1 LYGLPDGDA
10 IEYCV
15 TVKEDSTPDD
25 IPVFM
30 GCDDGIFTSDTS
42 YTLSVSLE
50 PAKTYWWAVWAKDEL
65 GNWSEDSE
73 WWSFTTTTAVD
84 FDNNEEYNVKL
95 LEPLFSWRRIDN
107 AVEYYLLI
115 NKDLDRDVSIYNGKE
130 RNEFISQHPDSV
142 RLYFKLPSDIVLES
156 QTSYWWTVVAV
167 DEQRRPTTTESEW
180 IWKKFTTKDAF
191 NVKVE
196 GQDDPSMIFVS
207 DANPLK
213 TYPFSV
219 SILSDY
225 AVDNWTLYAD
235 LGSFY
240 GNVDLSTPH
249 IPIPAAEEVIIGLEL
264 TPWESNGEYSFTIYF
279 MGSNGEVLGG
289 LPVFVV
295 IDNKTAID
303 FTPKIDGFRFRNLCT
318 ERFEEMFIDYYGRNN
333 VLLPD
338 GDLRLTAREWYDKRY
353 QKCIGGASCF
363 GFSQQFSLWLFC
375 LDFNKIYDATLSV
388 QKTTIS

>member
-1 LYGLPDGDA
+1 
-10 IEYCV
+10 
-15 TVKEDSTPDD
+15 
-25 IPVFM
+25 
-30 GCDDGIFTSDTS
+30 
-42 YTLSVSLE
+42 
-50 PAKTYWWAVWAKDEL
+50 
-65 GNWSEDSE
+65 
-73 WWSFTTTTAVD
+73 
-84 FDNNEEYNVKL
+84 
-95 LEPLFSWRRIDN
+95 
-107 AVEYYLLI
+107 
-115 NKDLDRDVSIYNGKE
+115 
-130 RNEFISQHPDSV
+130 
-142 RLYFKLPSDIVLES
+142 
-156 QTSYWWTVVAV
+156 
-167 DEQRRPTTTESEW
+167 
-180 IWKKFTTKDAF
+180 
-191 NVKVE
+191 
-196 GQDDPSMIFVS
+196 
-207 DANPLK
+207 LK

-363 GFSQQFSLWLFC
+363 GFSAASLLYYYYQEYPETPTDNPFPQLSTKYSLIFHDYGNLYSKDSNDIDDNGITTLLVLRPRSSDMFSGNLNFYAAFRVFC
-375 LDFNKIYDATLSV
+375 
-388 QKTTIS
+388 QR